1 MNTNE
6 LETLS
11 NAILIAFMV
20 FVLGAIVC
28 VLTGNLVA
36 GLISF
41 VVVMICAEMLLV
53 LANEYEIVEYYDLD
67 EEELD

>member
-11 NAILIAFMV
+11 NAILITFMV
-20 FVLGAIVC
+20 FVLGTIVC
-28 VLTGNLVA
+28 VLTGNLMA
-36 GLISF
+36 GLIGF

>member
-11 NAILIAFMV
+11 NAILIIFLV
-20 FVLGAIVC
+20 FVLATIGC
-28 VLTGNLVA
+28 VFTGNFVA

-41 VVVMICAEMLLV
+41 VVVMICAEMILV